1 MLQRQRQLLKQQQQV
16 KKAAS
21 KQLPPKGGSSAG
33 SVKATAQRVGTAVK
47 QKVQQDMTVT
57 RALADNIRRNSERTA
72 RQIKPDPSPKVRYAG
87 ANGPNPKPRNLPPV
101 TKPVRS
107 GSSAVTTPPK
117 QGTPRGGQLA
127 TQGRGPLGGQ
137 RALPPGVRG
146 GGIEKAGQTIDV
158 KANSSKAPTSKPTP
172 AGTGASQA
180 SPPRGSGSPLPN
192 SARRG
197 GNLPRAGAKAIRGRV
212 ADVRP
217 ATPSAPNPKLSAP
230 TAKPSASTVKPSAPV
245 PPASAAKAAGGG
257 GGRFAG
263 VAGGAARLGKA
274 GLGSAMLTAIAAK
287 GADTLRKAADPKEWD
302 RVSAELK
309 QRREADIKK
318 QSAPKSTPPG
328 VKGARSPQPAAKT
341 KSETVG
347 GNRPTGT
354 TGGKAPVKRPEYKRP
369 KAQVKT
375 PSAAQQATDKR
386 DKKKLF

>member
-1 MLQRQRQLLKQQQQV
+1 MAPKKRPSMLQRQRQLLKQQQQV

-33 SVKATAQRVGTAVK
+33 SAKATAQRVGTAVK

-117 QGTPRGGQLA
+117 PRQPRGGQLA

-137 RALPPGVRG
+137 RALPPGVKG
-146 GGIEKAGQTIDV
+146 GGVEKAGQTIDV
-158 KANSSKAPTSKPTP
+158 KANSGKATTSKPTP

-217 ATPSAPNPKLSAP
+217 ATSSAP
-230 TAKPSASTVKPSAPV
+230 KPRSLQQPSGPV
-245 PPASAAKAAGGG
+245 SPRLKIGGIK
-257 GGRFAG
+257 
-263 VAGGAARLGKA
+263 GAATASRLGKA
-274 GLGSAMLTAIAAK
+274 GLGSVALAAIAGKA
-287 GADTLRKAADPKEWD
+287 ADTLGKAADMKQWE
-302 RVSAELK
+302 RVQSELK
-309 QRREADIKK
+309 QRQADFK
-318 QSAPKSTPPG
+318 APKPQTAKPG
-328 VKGARSPQPAAKT
+328 QKGAVTPQQSAKT

-347 GNRPTGT
+347 SNKPTGT
-354 TGGKAPVKRPEYKRP
+354 TGGKAPTAKRPEYKRP
-369 KAQVKT
+369 PSTAKT
-375 PSAAQQATDKR
+375 PSAAVQATDKR

>member
-1 MLQRQRQLLKQQQQV
+1 MAPKKRPSMLQRQRQLLKQQQQV
-16 KKAAS
+16 KKAPS

-33 SVKATAQRVGTAVK
+33 SAKATAQRVGTAVK

-117 QGTPRGGQLA
+117 PRQPRGGQLA

-137 RALPPGVRG
+137 RALPPGVKG
-146 GGIEKAGQTIDV
+146 GGVEKAGQTIDV
-158 KANSSKAPTSKPTP
+158 KANSGKATTSKPTP

-217 ATPSAPNPKLSAP
+217 ATPSAP
-230 TAKPSASTVKPSAPV
+230 KPRSLQQPSGPV
-245 PPASAAKAAGGG
+245 SPRLKIGGIK
-257 GGRFAG
+257 
-263 VAGGAARLGKA
+263 GAATASRLGKA
-274 GLGSAMLTAIAAK
+274 GLGSVALAAIAGKA
-287 GADTLRKAADPKEWD
+287 ADTLGKAADMKQWE
-302 RVSAELK
+302 RVQSELK
-309 QRREADIKK
+309 QRQADFK
-318 QSAPKSTPPG
+318 APKPQTAKPG
-328 VKGARSPQPAAKT
+328 QKGAVTPQQSAKT

-347 GNRPTGT
+347 SNKPTGT
-354 TGGKAPVKRPEYKRP
+354 TGGKAPTAKRPEYKRP
-369 KAQVKT
+369 PSTAKT
-375 PSAAQQATDKR
+375 PSAAVQATDKR